1 MSTNPT
7 MGFVLFML
15 CKILIEVMKMK
26 VKKMT
31 AASLLIAIGVV
42 SAHLIYI
49 PVGVSKVFPVQ
60 HAINLLAAIM
70 FGPAYSV
77 AIAFLISLIRNL
89 LGTGSLLAFPGS
101 MIGAFMASV
110 LYKKMQKPIYAML
123 GEVFGTGVIGAV
135 VCYPVAKYFMGK
147 EAAMF
152 FYVSPFI
159 ASSFAGVII
168 GYAIFNVVLKTGI
181 LKSYENYGGD
191 I

>member
-1 MSTNPT
+1 
-7 MGFVLFML
+7 
-15 CKILIEVMKMK
+15 MK

-31 AASLLIAIGVV
+31 TASLLIAVGVV

-101 MIGAFMASV
+101 MIGAFLASL
-110 LYKKMQKPIYAML
+110 LYKKMQKPIYAMF
-123 GEVFGTGVIGAV
+123 GEVFGTGIIGAII
-135 VCYPVAKYFMGK
+135 CYPVAKYFMGK
-147 EAAMF
+147 EAAVF
-152 FYVSPFI
+152 FYISPFV
-159 ASSFAGVII
+159 ASSCAGVVI
-168 GYAIFNVVLKTGI
+168 GYVIFRIILRTGVLK
-181 LKSYENYGGD
+181 LYESQGSD
-191 I
+191 IE